1 MGIETKAVVGSFADS
16 TAVILKSF
24 WESPPMRETPG
35 NRWILSSRGDG
46 VVLRSAQSRVVKARA
61 RVLHGGHAMGGT
73 DGLGRTSARE
83 DTRLRVPTVA
93 EVNQGPLPRRRC

>member
-24 WESPPMRETPG
+24 CESPPMRETPG

-46 VVLRSAQSRVVKARA
+46 AVLRSAQSREVKARA
-61 RVLHGGHAMGGT
+61 RGLHGGHAMGGT
-73 DGLGRTSARE
+73 DGLGRTSAGE
-83 DTRLRVPTVA
+83 ETRLGAPTDGSHDRGHPPA
-93 EVNQGPLPRRRC
+93 